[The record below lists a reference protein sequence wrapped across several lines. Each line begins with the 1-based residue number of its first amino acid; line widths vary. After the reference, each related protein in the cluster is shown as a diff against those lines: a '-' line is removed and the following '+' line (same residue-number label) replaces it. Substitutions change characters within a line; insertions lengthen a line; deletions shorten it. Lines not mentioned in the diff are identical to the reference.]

1 MNNET
6 SYTPPK
12 VWQWEA
18 QTDGAFAEINRPV
31 AGPTHD
37 KVLDVGSQ
45 PMQLY
50 SQGTANG
57 LKVTVMLEELLARG
71 ESGAGYDKHVVNIFE
86 GDQFGSGFV
95 ELNPNSKIPV
105 LVDQSSETPIRIFE
119 SGAILLYLANKFE
132 CLVPTDPQLHSDCMA
147 WLFWQ
152 VGTAPFLGG
161 GFGHFY
167 KYAPVTLEYPIN
179 RYAMEA
185 KRQLDVLN
193 RHLAENEYMCGN
205 QYSIADIAIWP
216 WFYLLVFQNGYEA
229 AEFLQVESYEHVG
242 RWASQIWERDA
253 AQRGFSHR
261 G

>member
-1 MNNET
+1 MTNET

-31 AGPTHD
+31 AGATHD
-37 KVLDVGSQ
+37 KVLEVGNQ

-71 ESGAGYDKHVVNIFE
+71 DSDAAYDKHEVNIFK

-95 ELNPNSKIPV
+95 ELNPNSKVPA
-105 LVDQSSETPIRIFE
+105 LVDQSGETPIRIFE
-119 SGAILLYLANKFE
+119 SGAILLYLARKFDAF
-132 CLVPTDPQLHSDCMA
+132 VPTDPQEHADCMA

-152 VGTAPFLGG
+152 VGSAPFLGG

>member
-1 MNNET
+1 
-6 SYTPPK
+6 
-12 VWQWEA
+12 
-18 QTDGAFAEINRPV
+18 
-31 AGPTHD
+31 
-37 KVLDVGSQ
+37 
-45 PMQLY
+45 
-50 SQGTANG
+50 
-57 LKVTVMLEELLARG
+57 
-71 ESGAGYDKHVVNIFE
+71 
-86 GDQFGSGFV
+86 
-95 ELNPNSKIPV
+95 
-105 LVDQSSETPIRIFE
+105 
-119 SGAILLYLANKFE
+119 
-132 CLVPTDPQLHSDCMA
+132 MA

-193 RHLAENEYMCGN
+193 RHLAENEYMCGD